1 MPLRKRVILHQIS
14 GGFWLPK
21 RVGGRRVY
29 KGLEGVDILNNTL
42 FSVIF
47 LTFSLPVG
55 GVAVEFKGY
64 RKHFSPFFCVFIT
77 IIEKPLFTKCTK
89 MTFLTPPT
97 LYAFYHFFEE
107 FLSHGSETHK
117 LFRTNQRF
125 IHFLLQLIERLVFKS
140 TNSEGDDSRPRNLSR
155 SAQSW
160 EMDWSFWSAKFR
172 GIET

>member
-1 MPLRKRVILHQIS
+1 MPFWKRVDLHQVS
-14 GGFWLPK
+14 RGFWLPE

-77 IIEKPLFTKCTK
+77 IIAKPLFTKCTK
-89 MTFLTPPT
+89 TPFFDPPHVVV
-97 LYAFYHFFEE
+97 LFHIFEE
-107 FLSHGSETHK
+107 FLSHVSETHK
-117 LFRTNQRF
+117 LFWTNQRF

-140 TNSEGDDSRPRNLSR
+140 TNSEGADSRPRNLSR